1 MFLKWRVSV
10 DTDTEASCRRK
21 IVNASPEALLQQF
34 TKLIRLFMDRK
45 SKYTPLLLCLLVIL
59 ALLFSPPYPSFCL
72 AKNVTLGWRANSEPD
87 LEGYV
92 VYRNVGSPGP
102 PYKYEDTLPEDD
114 LANPLKPRVV
124 MTGLKKETEYYV
136 AVTAYDVKG
145 NESDFSNDLCIE
157 IVDEFVQACSQSV
170 SPSTS
175 KSSSGGGSGG
185 SSGGCFISS
194 ASLKTSASTMEPLFI
209 SQQQETFFVVL
220 FLLLIAAAKAI
231 LSKTISYKAT

>member
-1 MFLKWRVSV
+1 
-10 DTDTEASCRRK
+10 
-21 IVNASPEALLQQF
+21 
-34 TKLIRLFMDRK
+34 MDRK
-45 SKYTPLLLCLLVIL
+45 SKYTPFFLCLFVFL
-59 ALLFSPPYPSFCL
+59 ALLFSPPYLSFCL
-72 AKNVTLGWRANSEPD
+72 AKNITLGWRANSEPD

-114 LANPLKPRVV
+114 LANPLKPKVV

-157 IVDEFVQACSQSV
+157 IVDEFVQTCSESAIPSKSA
-170 SPSTS
+170 SPS
-175 KSSSGGGSGG
+175 KSNSSGGGGG

-194 ASLKTSASTMEPLFI
+194 AGFKASTSIIEPLFI
-209 SQQQETFFVVL
+209 SQSYQTISAVL
-220 FLLLIAAAKAI
+220 FLLLIAAAKSI